1 MVKAS
6 KKMDIVSQLANPRE
20 EEEFIEANTY
30 LENEAIND
38 EEENFNEK
46 AFAEKNEQLIEKL
59 RAIDGKKRKNLRT
72 EIVQGEF
79 DVNISN
85 KKKSISFIKI
95 LTNKLNI

>member
-6 KKMDIVSQLANPRE
+6 KKKDIVSQLANPRE

-85 KKKSISFIKI
+85 KKKV
-95 LTNKLNI
+95 N